1 MLRLNIGCGGSL
13 MEGYTNVDLYVAHPA
28 VLNASADSLPYPD
41 NSVDEVFSSH
51 LLEHISHLQTEKVL
65 AEWFRVLRPGGMLQ
79 LVVPDLEWCLRNW
92 LALPESQRWGF
103 PLCTLFG
110 LQTHPG
116 EYHYTGFT
124 VPRLT
129 QLLQAVGFASV
140 AAESRYDPVHIQNSI
155 WASALKGA
163 AGAAAPGHAVSGRT
177 MKFGGKVYRFIG
189 K

>member
-1 MLRLNIGCGGSL
+1 MLRLNVGCGNML
-13 MEGYTNVDLYVAHPA
+13 MEGYTNVDLYISDPA
-28 VLNASADSLPYPD
+28 VLNVAADSLPFSN
-41 NSVDEVFSSH
+41 NSVDEIYSSH

-65 AEWFRVLRPGGMLQ
+65 AEWFRVLKPDGTLQ
-79 LVVPDLEWCLRNW
+79 LIVPDLEWCLRNW

-103 PLCTLFG
+103 PLHTLFG
-110 LQTHPG
+110 LQIHPG

-129 QLLQAVGFASV
+129 QLLQSMGFTNV
-140 AAESRYDPVHIQNSI
+140 AAESRYDPAHAQNSI

-163 AGAAAPGHAVSGRT
+163 ARTAVPGPAGMT
-177 MKFGGKVYRFIG
+177 MKFGGKVYRFKG